1 MAPIDNRRQ
10 RRRFTTRASASS
22 IRYEVCGSASARAIT
37 PRHDEGEARH
47 ADHLKIERWKLCTIG
62 CQALTI
68 ALASAHRVN
77 IDSPR

>member
-22 IRYEVCGSASARAIT
+22 IRYGVGRGASTRAFT
-37 PRHDEGEARH
+37 PRHGEAEARH

-62 CQALTI
+62 CQALAI
-68 ALASAHRVN
+68 ALASAHRAN

>member
-22 IRYEVCGSASARAIT
+22 IRYGVGRGASTRAFT
-37 PRHDEGEARH
+37 PRHGEAEARH

-62 CQALTI
+62 CQVLAI
-68 ALASAHRVN
+68 ALASAHRVH